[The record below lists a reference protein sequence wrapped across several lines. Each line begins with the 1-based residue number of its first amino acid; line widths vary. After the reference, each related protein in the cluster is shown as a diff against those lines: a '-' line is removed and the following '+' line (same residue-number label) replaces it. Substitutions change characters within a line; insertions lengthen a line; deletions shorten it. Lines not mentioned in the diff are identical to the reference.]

1 MVLDESLILS
11 AVASFF
17 GKMLIQNCSFFYS
30 RGNERCSGLIKALRS
45 WAQLQPR
52 PMQENLESKLN
63 QTQGCPRQL
72 GK

>member
-11 AVASFF
+11 ALASFF
-17 GKMLIQNCSFFYS
+17 GKMLIQNCIFFYS
-30 RGNERCSGLIKALRS
+30 LGNERCSGLIKAMRS